1 MNESN
6 PLVSV
11 CIPIYNVE
19 KYVERCLTSV
29 FAQDYT
35 NIELLLYYD
44 QSDDGTLEKTKNVI
58 KKAASRPELMKKNI
72 PRKAK
77 AFLGI

>member
-58 KKAASRPELMKKNI
+58 KKRPLRGQNY
-72 PRKAK
+72 
-77 AFLGI
+77 